1 MDALVVGAGPA
12 GSLAAFHLARGG
24 ARVLLTDKARF
35 PRDKPCGGGITV
47 RAERQLPFSI
57 DPVVEDAVD
66 VFELRLGYGRHFR
79 RRTHEPLIRMTQR
92 RRLDAFLV
100 EQAREAGAEF
110 RDGFRPDDTIEAE
123 VVIGADGA
131 NGTTGRKA
139 GLDDHLRTV
148 ALEGNAAV
156 DLERFA
162 GRAWIEFGVVP
173 GGYGWVFP
181 KADHVN
187 VGVGGWHSQGPQ
199 LRAHLAR
206 LCREHGIP
214 ERELTD
220 VRGHRLPLRRP
231 GSTAARGRLALVG
244 DAAGLVDPVSGDGIY
259 EAVLSARLAAA
270 NALDILAGRKADF
283 TPVCSGIAPPTRG
296 AVRCLVAGEDGTRPL
311 PENHLR
317 ALAGPAGLARDRVT
331 APRRRRGACGRR
343 RAGRR
348 GAPRRRAPRPSHGR
362 SRQGVRGVT
371 PRLGVARGLIAADG
385 WSRCPFGP
393 DLAERRASSR
403 ACKTSAESRSSWRSG
418 SCSC

>member
-1 MDALVVGAGPA
+1 M
-12 GSLAAFHLARGG
+12 
-24 ARVLLTDKARF
+24 LLTDKARF

-57 DPVVEDAVD
+57 DTVVEDAVD
-66 VFELRLGYGRHFR
+66 VFDLRLGYGRHFR
-79 RRTHEPLIRMTQR
+79 RRTREPLIRMTQR

-100 EQAREAGAEF
+100 EQAREAGAVF
-110 RDGFRPDDTIEAE
+110 RDGFRPDDTIDAK

-131 NGTTGRKA
+131 NGTTGRGA

-148 ALEGNAAV
+148 ALEGNARV

-187 VGVGGWHSQGPQ
+187 VGVGGWHEEGPR

-206 LCREHGIP
+206 LCGEHGIP
-214 ERELTD
+214 ESALAD

-231 GSTAARGRLALVG
+231 GSTAARGCLALVG

-270 NALDILAGRKADF
+270 NALDILAGRTADF
-283 TPVCSGIAPPTRG
+283 SPYAGELRRRLAVQAAASWRAKTALDRFPRTTFALLQAPLAWRGIESLLRADAEEPADIGGLGGAALRIAETLARMSYLKRGSWSADAGRVAAWTWTSSSRAPSRAAPPT
-296 AVRCLVAGEDGTRPL
+296 
-311 PENHLR
+311 
-317 ALAGPAGLARDRVT
+317 
-331 APRRRRGACGRR
+331 
-343 RAGRR
+343 
-348 GAPRRRAPRPSHGR
+348 S
-362 SRQGVRGVT
+362 
-371 PRLGVARGLIAADG
+371 I
-385 WSRCPFGP
+385 
-393 DLAERRASSR
+393 
-403 ACKTSAESRSSWRSG
+403 
-418 SCSC
+418 

>member
-1 MDALVVGAGPA
+1 MDRFDALVVGSGPA

-57 DPVVEDAVD
+57 EPVVEDD
-66 VFELRLGYGRHFR
+66 VELFELRLGYRRHFR
-79 RRTHEPLIRMTQR
+79 RKTREPLIRMTQR

-110 RDGFRPDDTIEAE
+110 RDGYRPDGTIDAG

-131 NGTTGRKA
+131 NGTTGRRA

-148 ALEGNAAV
+148 ALEGNAEV

-187 VGVGGWHSQGPQ
+187 VGVGGWHSEGPQ

-206 LCREHGIP
+206 LCREHRIP
-214 ERELTD
+214 ERALTN
-220 VRGHRLPLRRP
+220 VRGHRLPLRRT
-231 GSTAARGRLALVG
+231 GSKPARGRLALVG

-259 EAVLSARLAAA
+259 EAVLSARLAAE
-270 NALDILAGRKADF
+270 NALDIVAGRAADF
-283 TPVCSGIAPPTRG
+283 GSYAGELRRRLAVQAAASWRAKTALDRFPKTTFTLLQAPLAWRGIESLLRADAEEPADIGGPGGAALRIAETLARFANLKRDSQGADAGRVAAWTWTSSSRAPSRAAPPTS
-296 AVRCLVAGEDGTRPL
+296 T
-311 PENHLR
+311 
-317 ALAGPAGLARDRVT
+317 
-331 APRRRRGACGRR
+331 
-343 RAGRR
+343 
-348 GAPRRRAPRPSHGR
+348 
-362 SRQGVRGVT
+362 
-371 PRLGVARGLIAADG
+371 
-385 WSRCPFGP
+385 
-393 DLAERRASSR
+393 
-403 ACKTSAESRSSWRSG
+403 
-418 SCSC
+418 

>member
-79 RRTHEPLIRMTQR
+79 RTTHEPLIRMTQR

-100 EQAREAGAEF
+100 EQAQEAGAEF

-283 TPVCSGIAPPTRG
+283 TPYAVELRRRLAVQSAASWRAKTALDRFPRTTFALLQAPLAWRAIESLLRADAEEPADIGGPGG
-296 AVRCLVAGEDGTRPL
+296 AALRAAELLARVAGDPGK
-311 PENHLR
+311 
-317 ALAGPAGLARDRVT
+317 AF
-331 APRRRRGACGRR
+331 
-343 RAGRR
+343 
-348 GAPRRRAPRPSHGR
+348 
-362 SRQGVRGVT
+362 
-371 PRLGVARGLIAADG
+371 AA
-385 WSRCPFGP
+385 
-393 DLAERRASSR
+393 
-403 ACKTSAESRSSWRSG
+403 
-418 SCSC
+418 

>member
-1 MDALVVGAGPA
+1 MERFDALVVGAGPA

-57 DPVVEDAVD
+57 DPVVEDDVD
-66 VFELRLGYGRHFR
+66 LFELRLGYRRHFR
-79 RRTHEPLIRMTQR
+79 RKTREPLIRMTQR

-110 RDGFRPDDTIEAE
+110 RDGFRPDDTIDAE

-148 ALEGNAAV
+148 ALEGNAEV
-156 DLERFA
+156 DLERFS

-187 VGVGGWHSQGPQ
+187 VGVGGWHSEGPQ

-214 ERELTD
+214 ERALSD
-220 VRGHRLPLRRP
+220 VRGHRLTLRRP
-231 GSTAARGRLALVG
+231 GSTAARGRLALIG

-259 EAVLSARLAAA
+259 EAVLSARLAAG
-270 NALDILAGRKADF
+270 NALDILAGRRVDF
-283 TPVCSGIAPPTRG
+283 TPYAGELRRRLAVQAAASWRAKTALDRFPKTTFTLLRAPLAWRGIEALLRADAEEPADIDGPGGAALRIAETLSRFANLKGDSRGADARRVAAWTWTSSSRAPSRAAPPTS
-296 AVRCLVAGEDGTRPL
+296 T
-311 PENHLR
+311 
-317 ALAGPAGLARDRVT
+317 
-331 APRRRRGACGRR
+331 
-343 RAGRR
+343 
-348 GAPRRRAPRPSHGR
+348 
-362 SRQGVRGVT
+362 
-371 PRLGVARGLIAADG
+371 
-385 WSRCPFGP
+385 
-393 DLAERRASSR
+393 
-403 ACKTSAESRSSWRSG
+403 
-418 SCSC
+418 

>member
-1 MDALVVGAGPA
+1 MDALIVGAGPA

-24 ARVLLTDKARF
+24 AHVLLADKARF

-79 RRTHEPLIRMTQR
+79 RTTHEPLIRMTQR

-173 GGYGWVFP
+173 GGYGWIFP

-283 TPVCSGIAPPTRG
+283 TQYAVELRRRLAVQSAASWRAKTALDRFPRTTFALLQAPLAWR
-296 AVRCLVAGEDGTRPL
+296 AIESL
-311 PENHLR
+311 LR
-317 ALAGPAGLARDRVT
+317 ADAEEPADIGGPGGTALRAAELLARVT
-331 APRRRRGACGRR
+331 GDSGKAF
-343 RAGRR
+343 
-348 GAPRRRAPRPSHGR
+348 
-362 SRQGVRGVT
+362 
-371 PRLGVARGLIAADG
+371 AA
-385 WSRCPFGP
+385 
-393 DLAERRASSR
+393 
-403 ACKTSAESRSSWRSG
+403 
-418 SCSC
+418 

>member
-1 MDALVVGAGPA
+1 ML
-12 GSLAAFHLARGG
+12 LA
-24 ARVLLTDKARF
+24 DKARF

-79 RRTHEPLIRMTQR
+79 RTTHEPLIRMTQR

-100 EQAREAGAEF
+100 EQAQEAGAEF
-110 RDGFRPDDTIEAE
+110 RDGFRPDDTIDAE

-283 TPVCSGIAPPTRG
+283 TPVCGGIAPTARCAG
-296 AVRCLVAGEDGTRPL
+296 RCLMAGEDGTRPL
-311 PENHLR
+311 PENHLH
-317 ALAGPAGLARDRVT
+317 ALAGPTRLARDRVT
-331 APRRRRGACGRR
+331 APRRRGGACGHRR
-343 RAGRR
+343 PGRR
-348 GAPRRRAPRPSHGR
+348 GAPRRRAPRPRHGR

-371 PRLGVARGLIAADG
+371 PRLG
-385 WSRCPFGP
+385 SRTPP
-393 DLAERRASSR
+393 PPP
-403 ACKTSAESRSSWRSG
+403 TV
-418 SCSC
+418 

>member
-1 MDALVVGAGPA
+1 MDRFDALVVGAGPA

-35 PRDKPCGGGITV
+35 PRDKPCGGGITF

-283 TPVCSGIAPPTRG
+283 TQY
-296 AVRCLVAGEDGTRPL
+296 AVELRRRLAVQSAASWRAKTALDRFPRTTFTLLRVPL
-311 PENHLR
+311 AWRAIESLLR
-317 ALAGPAGLARDRVT
+317 ADAEEPADVGGPGGAALRAAELLARVT
-331 APRRRRGACGRR
+331 GDPGKAF
-343 RAGRR
+343 
-348 GAPRRRAPRPSHGR
+348 
-362 SRQGVRGVT
+362 
-371 PRLGVARGLIAADG
+371 AA
-385 WSRCPFGP
+385 
-393 DLAERRASSR
+393 
-403 ACKTSAESRSSWRSG
+403 
-418 SCSC
+418 

>member
-1 MDALVVGAGPA
+1 MERFDALVVGAGPA
-12 GSLAAFHLARGG
+12 GSLAAFHLSRGG

-57 DPVVEDAVD
+57 DPVVEDDVD
-66 VFELRLGYGRHFR
+66 LFELRLGYRRHFR
-79 RRTHEPLIRMTQR
+79 RKTGEPLIRMTQR

-110 RDGFRPDDTIEAE
+110 RDGFRPDDTIDAE

-148 ALEGNAAV
+148 ALEGNAEV
-156 DLERFA
+156 DLERFS

-187 VGVGGWHSQGPQ
+187 VGVGGWHSEGPQ

-214 ERELTD
+214 ERALSD
-220 VRGHRLPLRRP
+220 VRGHRLTLRRP
-231 GSTAARGRLALVG
+231 GSTAARGRLALIG

-259 EAVLSARLAAA
+259 EAVLSARLAAG
-270 NALDILAGRKADF
+270 NALDILAGRRVDF
-283 TPVCSGIAPPTRG
+283 TPY
-296 AVRCLVAGEDGTRPL
+296 AGELRRRLAVQAAASWRAKTALDRFPKTTFTL
-311 PENHLR
+311 LR
-317 ALAGPAGLARDRVT
+317 APLAWRGIESLLRADAEEPADIDGPGGAALRIAETLSRFARSHPPPRQSRDGL
-331 APRRRRGACGRR
+331 GRR
-343 RAGRR
+343 RQV
-348 GAPRRRAPRPSHGR
+348 GA
-362 SRQGVRGVT
+362 
-371 PRLGVARGLIAADG
+371 
-385 WSRCPFGP
+385 
-393 DLAERRASSR
+393 
-403 ACKTSAESRSSWRSG
+403 
-418 SCSC
+418 